1 MKRKNYRAIFA
12 CMTVLC
18 LVFSIKTNA
27 QEKKTLTE
35 ADYKLWESAPK
46 IINAETSEDGNW
58 YVYKTGNDS
67 CANICLKQING
78 KLTYNFKAMAA
89 SGGTARYSFE
99 PLTNFSKDS
108 KYYAFISND
117 TLKVIALNSGSVQ
130 TFKGILDFRFA
141 GAGQYLFAEGNL
153 GKEKKI
159 WLKDLKSQHTISLD
173 QVEKVAL
180 NPSRNALLAMV
191 NKDGINTLKVILF
204 KPGFPISQIA
214 ASKENNFDNLTWNKS
229 GSAFAFYE
237 TKGTK
242 KTDTVYKIHTCS
254 VGAAMKVKSFDPAGN
269 PGLPKNYVLSAKERL
284 YLSDDSKQLFF
295 YLIRTDARQAKNNKN
310 GVEVWLP
317 TDLALPAGSENHWF
331 DHKLWYQWKPENGH
345 LLPITNESQTSAAL
359 TGKEKKVLVYSTR
372 EYLPKY
378 KYVNDFADIYI
389 KDLATGKTKL
399 LLKKVWV
406 QPNQVSISPGGK
418 YIAYFNEK
426 QWWVYDIDRDSHL
439 CLTNGFKTI
448 LENVDLDRIATVP
461 PYGSPGWLQNDSH
474 LIIYDQNDIW
484 LLSTDGKKKSRITN
498 GAETNKTFRLHKP
511 ALSIAPTIGPGE
523 PWFGARDYNDT
534 DGLLITSTDH
544 ENLDNGF
551 YMWTSRTGL
560 KSFMNKPMTIKPYG
574 KVSIQK
580 PFLYTESNFNVPPRL
595 MLFTPGGKSEMVYET
610 DPHQKDFKW
619 GKAEVV
625 HFTAPNGKQLK
636 GALFYPAGYVAGKRY
651 PMVVEIYEKQ
661 SQELH
666 NYQPPS
672 LNLGESGPYL
682 NTAIYTS
689 EGYFVFLPDIAY
701 EPNDPGISATA
712 CVTAGV
718 EKVIAMGLADRNN
731 IGLTGHSFGGYETAF
746 IATQTNLFKTV
757 VASAGITDISSWAV
771 LISQFGPNFT
781 RVEEDQFRMTRTFL
795 GEDYKRNSPMTYVH
809 QMNTPI
815 LFWSGD
821 KDTNVDVSQTK
832 SFHTALWRLGKPSTM
847 LIYKGENHCLMKPEN
862 LIDATY
868 RIKNWFDHY
877 LKGEPAADWMVKR
890 EKTGK

>member
-1 MKRKNYRAIFA
+1 MKRKNYQAIFA
-12 CMTVLC
+12 CMAVLC
-18 LVFSIKTNA
+18 LVFNIKTNA

-46 IINAETSEDGNW
+46 IIDAETSADGNW

-67 CANICLKQING
+67 CANICLKQIKG
-78 KLTYNFKAMAA
+78 KSAYHFKAI
-89 SGGTARYSFE
+89 TAPNGPSRYAFG
-99 PLTNFSKDS
+99 PRTNFSTDS
-108 KYYAFISND
+108 KFYAFISND
-117 TLKVIALNSGSVQ
+117 TLKIVALNSGSVQ
-130 TFKGILDFRFA
+130 TIKGVSTFEFSGD
-141 GAGQYLFAEGNL
+141 GQYLFGQGDL
-153 GKEKKI
+153 SKDKKI
-159 WLKDLKSQHTISLD
+159 WLRDLKNQHTISLD
-173 QVEKVAL
+173 QVEQVTM
-180 NPSRNALLAMV
+180 NPSHSALLAIV
-191 NKDGINTLKVILF
+191 NKDGLHTLKVIML
-204 KPGFPISQIA
+204 KSGFPISEVA
-214 ASKENNFDNLTWNKS
+214 VTKENNFDNPTWNEP
-229 GSAFAFYE
+229 GNTFAFYE

-242 KTDTVYKIHTCS
+242 KTDTVCKIHTCS
-254 VGAAMKVKSFDPAGN
+254 MAATMKLKSFDPAGYTD
-269 PGLPKNYVLSAKERL
+269 LPKNYVLSAKERL
-284 YLSDDSKQLFF
+284 HFSPDGRQLFF
-295 YLIRTDARQAKNNKN
+295 YLIRTDIRKAKNKN

-317 TDLALPAGSENHWF
+317 TDLSLPPGSENHWY
-331 DHKLWYQWKPENGH
+331 DHKLWYQWRPENGH
-345 LLPITNESQTSAAL
+345 LMPVSDETQTSAAL
-359 TGKEKKVLVYSTR
+359 TGNEKKVLIYSTR

-389 KDLATGKTKL
+389 KDLATGTTKL

-406 QPNQVSISPGGK
+406 QPNQLSISPGGK
-418 YIAYFNEK
+418 YIAYFKAK
-426 QWWVYDIDRDSHL
+426 QWWVYDIDRDNHR
-439 CLTNGFKTI
+439 CLTEGFKTV
-448 LENVDLDRIATVP
+448 LENIDLDRIATVP
-461 PYGSPGWLQNDSH
+461 PYGSPGWLQDDSQ

-484 LLSTDGKKKSRITN
+484 LLSPDGKKKSRITN
-498 GAETNKTFRLHKP
+498 GAETNKTYRLYKSSFVIN
-511 ALSIAPTIGPGE
+511 ASLGPGE
-523 PWFGARDYNDT
+523 PWFGSRAYNET
-534 DGLLITSTDH
+534 DGLLISSTDN
-544 ENLDNGF
+544 ENLDNGLH
-551 YMWTSRTGL
+551 MWTSKAGL
-560 KSFMNKPMTIKPYG
+560 TSFMNKPMAIKPYG

-595 MLFTPGGKSEMVYET
+595 MLFSPGGKTEILYET

-619 GKAEVV
+619 GKSEVV

-689 EGYFVFLPDIAY
+689 EGYFVFLPDISY

-718 EKVIAMGLADRNN
+718 EKVIALGLADRNN

-771 LISQFGPNFT
+771 IISQFGPNFT
-781 RVEEDQFRMTRTFL
+781 RIEEDQFRMTKTFL
-795 GEDYKRNSPMTYVH
+795 GEDYKRNSPMTYAH

-821 KDTNVDVSQTK
+821 KDTNVDVSQTIG
-832 SFHTALWRLGKPSTM
+832 FHTALWRLGKPSTM
-847 LIYKGENHCLMKPEN
+847 VIYKGENHCLAKPEN
-862 LIDATY
+862 LIDATR

-877 LKGEPAADWMVKR
+877 LKGEVKADWMLKKI
-890 EKTGK
+890 E